1 MTERRLV
8 LIISKPEDEHVDR
21 LTGLLHQAGAETILL
36 ASNEMGEEVGVGI
49 GVGGNTSSRRWLTV
63 GRRSLDWATVGAV
76 WYRRA
81 GLPALREDHLSG
93 GTFPEGEWGVLLDA
107 VFALGGPTRWVS
119 HPDLVRRSSHRPLQL
134 ARANVLGFRVPLTL
148 VTSNPAEVRSFV
160 ERFDGPTVVKPID
173 ADWVYSSAESSVI
186 RALTSSLGGP
196 DPGDEPGARPAPLM
210 VQEEVESAYEV
221 RVHVVGQRM
230 LAVKIEGQARTGPVG
245 TWGQHRPPRER
256 CTPYNLPARVERRC
270 AELARSFGLE
280 LAAIDLIRSRDGEYV
295 FLEID
300 GSPDFLW
307 LEDRSGV
314 PVSAALA
321 DLLAG
326 TVPSRRPA
334 DRSHRACRRASSR

>member
-1 MTERRLV
+1 
-8 LIISKPEDEHVDR
+8 
-21 LTGLLHQAGAETILL
+21 
-36 ASNEMGEEVGVGI
+36 
-49 GVGGNTSSRRWLTV
+49 
-63 GRRSLDWATVGAV
+63 
-76 WYRRA
+76 
-81 GLPALREDHLSG
+81 
-93 GTFPEGEWGVLLDA
+93 
-107 VFALGGPTRWVS
+107 VS

-148 VTSNPAEVRSFV
+148 VTSNPSEVRSFV

-173 ADWVYSSAESSVI
+173 ANWVYSSAESSVI
-186 RALTSSLGGP
+186 RALASSIGGP
-196 DPGDEPGARPAPLM
+196 GVGDEPGARPTPLM
-210 VQEEVESAYEV
+210 VQEEIESAYEV

-230 LAVKIEGQARTGPVG
+230 LAVKIEGQPLTGPVG
-245 TWGQHRPPRER
+245 TWGQNGPPRER
-256 CTPYNLPARVERRC
+256 CTPYNLPGGVERRC

-295 FLEID
+295 FVEID

-334 DRSHRACRRASSR
+334 DRSRRPCRRASPR